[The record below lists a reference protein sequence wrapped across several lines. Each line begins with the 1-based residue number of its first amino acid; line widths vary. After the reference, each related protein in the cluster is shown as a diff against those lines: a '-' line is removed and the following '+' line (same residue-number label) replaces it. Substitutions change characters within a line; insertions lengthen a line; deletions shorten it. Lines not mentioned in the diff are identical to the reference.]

1 MKRCPVCGAKI
12 EDGLETCPYCGEIVS
27 SGRSR
32 GAWAELADTRDRQ
45 AKPVTKAVHVE
56 EETDPKRQ
64 IFYNDPTEAQQP
76 SGPKKK
82 SKVGL
87 VSAILIAVFVGAVA
101 LYLITGGIGGG
112 IGGEGEDPYIIA
124 EDFCGA
130 VIDDA
135 ILLEDIG
142 VDMANYRYDALE
154 NAAYD
159 GDEEAAK
166 DAVWELH
173 KDDIDTVGDNYDNIS
188 SLYDKAM
195 KQAEKA
201 GETELADA
209 INDVYGKY
217 LAFYLTALTFD
228 SSYEEYV
235 DAFSAADDD
244 LYYAIEKLAGLLGL
258 V

>member
-27 SGRSR
+27 SGKSR
-32 GAWAELADTRDRQ
+32 IAWAELADSKDRRE
-45 AKPVTKAVHVE
+45 KPVTKAAAAE
-56 EETDPKRQ
+56 EETNPNRQ
-64 IFYNDPTEAQQP
+64 IYYNDPAKLQQP

-82 SKVGL
+82 SKAGL
-87 VSAILIAVFVGAVA
+87 ISAILIAVFVGAVA
-101 LYLITGGIGGG
+101 LYLITGGIDGTGRD
-112 IGGEGEDPYIIA
+112 EDPYIIA

-154 NAAYD
+154 NAAYN

-166 DAVWELH
+166 DAVCELH

-201 GETELADA
+201 GDTELADA
-209 INDVYGKY
+209 IDDVYGKY

-244 LYYAIEKLAGLLGL
+244 LYYAIEKLAGLTGL